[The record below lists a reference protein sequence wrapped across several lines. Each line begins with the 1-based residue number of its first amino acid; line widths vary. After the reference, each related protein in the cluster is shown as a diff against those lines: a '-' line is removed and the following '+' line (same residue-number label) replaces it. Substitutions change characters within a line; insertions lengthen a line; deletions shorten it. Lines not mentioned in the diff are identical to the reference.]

1 MKNIDKFS
9 TIIRNGYKSGL
20 STVNVLNSKSIINIL
35 NILKYS
41 GYIYGFENIDSK
53 TMKVFLKYNNNKP
66 AISKINQLSSSKKKV
81 YIHIKDLN
89 PHNLNLYILST
100 SMGIISHYDAIKFNV
115 GGELLLKID

>member
-41 GYIYGFENIDSK
+41 GYIY
-53 TMKVFLKYNNNKP
+53 M
-66 AISKINQLSSSKKKV
+66 A
-81 YIHIKDLN
+81 
-89 PHNLNLYILST
+89 
-100 SMGIISHYDAIKFNV
+100 
-115 GGELLLKID
+115 LKI